1 MVRAFLIITFLA
13 ALLMP
18 LIIATLYKLPRQG
31 AIAVLSLLFFWTGV
45 GWVAAFFI
53 AVGGAIRA
61 TRPSLVEQEQPTGS
75 AAPAPAYSPAQT
87 HAPGSPSERIQ
98 SPQRAQ
104 SPERAQPP
112 RRSPWPDSPR

>member
-18 LIIATLYKLPRQG
+18 LIIAALYKLPRQG

-61 TRPSLVEQEQPTGS
+61 TRPLVGQEQPAGS
-75 AAPAPAYSPAQT
+75 AAPTPAYPPAQT
-87 HAPGSPSERIQ
+87 HAPGS
-98 SPQRAQ
+98 QRAQ
-104 SPERAQPP
+104 APERAQPP
-112 RRSPWPDSPR
+112 LRSPWPDNPR

>member
-1 MVRAFLIITFLA
+1 MVRAFFIISFLA

-31 AIAVLSLLFFWTGV
+31 AIAVLSLLFCWTGV

-61 TRPSLVEQEQPTGS
+61 TRPPLVGQEQPAGS
-75 AAPAPAYSPAQT
+75 AASTPAYSPVQARP
-87 HAPGSPSERIQ
+87 PGSAAEQAQ
-98 SPQRAQ
+98 SPQRAE
-104 SPERAQPP
+104 SPEWAQPP
-112 RRSPWPDSPR
+112 QRSPWPERPR

>member
-1 MVRAFLIITFLA
+1 MVRAFLIISFLA

-18 LIIATLYKLPRQG
+18 LIIAALYKLPRQG

-61 TRPSLVEQEQPTGS
+61 TRPPLVGQQPAGS
-75 AAPAPAYSPAQT
+75 AAPTPAYSPTQA
-87 HAPGSPSERIQ
+87 HAPGSPSERVQ

-104 SPERAQPP
+104 SPERAQAPQ
-112 RRSPWPDSPR
+112 RSPWPDNPR